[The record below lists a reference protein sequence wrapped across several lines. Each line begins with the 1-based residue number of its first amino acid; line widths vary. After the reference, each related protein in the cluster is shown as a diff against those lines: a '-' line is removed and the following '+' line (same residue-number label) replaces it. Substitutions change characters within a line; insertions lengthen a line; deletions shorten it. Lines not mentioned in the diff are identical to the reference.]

1 MKSLTMMGPSK
12 RRPRFSSMRIVFM
25 GTPEYAVHSLSAL
38 TDHGF
43 EVAGVFTQ
51 PDKPKGRHG
60 RVSPPPVKIYAQA
73 KDIPVFQPLK
83 IRRDGVEALRALAP
97 DLCVTAAYGQILS
110 QELLDIPRLGTVNV
124 HASLLPRYRG
134 SAPVNWCLIKGE
146 TLTGVT
152 TMMTDKGIDT
162 GDILMQRELTILPGE
177 TAGVLTQRL
186 ARLGANVLIDTIK
199 ALASGTCP
207 RRAQDESL
215 MSYYPMLTK
224 DMGLIDWRKNALS
237 IVNLVRGLNPWPYAC
252 TVSPHGLLR
261 ILSAQSETSQ
271 DGLPGQV
278 LEADDKRGL
287 LIQTGA
293 GALRVLSLQAQG
305 GKAMQAKDYLR
316 GHTIISG
323 TILTDTVTTEEGK
336 A

>member
-1 MKSLTMMGPSK
+1 
-12 RRPRFSSMRIVFM
+12 MRIVFM

-38 TDHGF
+38 VDHGY

-60 RVSPPPVKIYAQA
+60 RVSPPPAKIYAQA
-73 KDIPVFQPLK
+73 KGIPVFQPLR
-83 IRRDGVEALRALAP
+83 IRRDGVEALRGLAP

-110 QELLDIPRLGTVNV
+110 QEILDIPRLGTVNV

-162 GDILMQRELTILPGE
+162 GDILMHRELAILPDE
-177 TAGVLTQRL
+177 TAGALTQRL
-186 ARLGANVLIDTIK
+186 ARLGAEVLMDTLK
-199 ALASGTCP
+199 ALAAGTCP
-207 RRAQDESL
+207 RRVQDESL
-215 MSYYPMLTK
+215 MSYYPMLHK
-224 DMGLIDWRKNALS
+224 EMGLIDWRQDAIS
-237 IVNLVRGLNPWPYAC
+237 IVNLVRGLNPWPCAYTA
-252 TVSPHGLLR
+252 SPHGTLR
-261 ILSAQSETSQ
+261 ILLAQAQQRQ

-278 LEADDKRGL
+278 LEADDRKGL
-287 LIQTGA
+287 LIQAGA
-293 GALRVLSLQAQG
+293 GAVRVLSLQAQG

-316 GHTIISG
+316 GHMISSG
-323 TILTDTVTTEEGK
+323 TILTDTVTIEEGK